1 MDEQNIPQKESR
13 EEQKEQSMFL
23 KPVLMI
29 VATIVVV
36 GGWAWYLQKK
46 SDVNTNTE
54 VEQEKNQ
61 EDQQA
66 NISGSVADFSLND
79 TSGSKVSLADLKDEK
94 AILTFWHKS
103 CGWCTKQLP
112 ELYTLATNNPDIE
125 FLAVNVGDKVEDLA
139 ELLVNKPGNVKI
151 LLDSDMVVAKDYKVG
166 GTPTHFLVNEDG
178 KLAETVSG
186 YKSVVD
192 FQVIINGAFSK

>member
-1 MDEQNIPQKESR
+1 MNEQNIPQ

-36 GGWAWYLQKK
+36 GGWAWYLQRK

-54 VEQEKNQ
+54 VKQEENKEN
-61 EDQQA
+61 QQA
-66 NISGSVADFSLND
+66 NISGSVADFSLSD
-79 TSGSKVSLADLKDEK
+79 TSGNKVSLADLKDEK

-125 FLAVNVGDKVEDLA
+125 FLAVNVGDKAEDLA
-139 ELLVNKPGNVKI
+139 EFLVNKPANVKI
-151 LLDSDMVVAKDYKVG
+151 LLDSDMAVAKEYKVG
-166 GTPTHFLVNEDG
+166 GTPTHFLVNGDG

-186 YKSVVD
+186 YRSVVD
-192 FQVIINGAFSK
+192 FQTIIDKAF

>member
-1 MDEQNIPQKESR
+1 MDESNIPQ
-13 EEQKEQSMFL
+13 EEQKAQSMFL

-36 GGWAWYLQKK
+36 GGWAWYLQRKAN
-46 SDVNTNTE
+46 VTPN
-54 VEQEKNQ
+54 VESEQKENQ
-61 EDQQA
+61 ENKQA

-79 TSGSKVSLADLKDEK
+79 TAGNNVSLAQLKDEK

-112 ELYTLATNNPDIE
+112 ELYTLAINNPDIE

-139 ELLVNKPGNVKI
+139 EFLVNKPVNVTI
-151 LLDSDMVVAKDYKVG
+151 LLDSNFEVANNYEVS
-166 GTPTHFLVNEDG
+166 GTPAHFLVNGDG
-178 KLAETVSG
+178 KLVQTVSG
-186 YKSVVD
+186 YRSVAD
-192 FQVIINGAFSK
+192 FQTIIDGAF